1 MTSNGAAQEIAAALQ
16 RAEAIFQRRPEAA
29 VHDDAPGSVRWSG
42 GTRVVATHA
51 NGKQV
56 ETDMPQE
63 FGGTGD
69 QVSPGWLLR
78 SGLAACTATTIAMVA
93 AQEGIALDSLEV
105 EVTSR
110 SDARGLLGMRE
121 ADGALV
127 YPGPH
132 DLEMRVRISAAG
144 VSSQRLRELVE
155 RSNERAPMSAV
166 ARSAMPLPLHIEAGT
181 G

>member
-1 MTSNGAAQEIAAALQ
+1 MAAQEIAAALQ
-16 RAEAIFQRRPEAA
+16 RAESVFRRRPEAA
-29 VHDDAPGSVRWSG
+29 VHDDAPGAVRWSG

-51 NGKQV
+51 NGRQV
-56 ETDMPQE
+56 ETDMPEE

-78 SGLAACTATTIAMVA
+78 SGLAACTATTIALVA

-127 YPGPH
+127 YPGPL
-132 DLEMRVRISAAG
+132 DLQMRVRISAEG
-144 VSSQRLRELVE
+144 VPAQRLRALVE
-155 RSNERAPMSAV
+155 QSNERAPLSAV
-166 ARSAMPLPLHIEAGT
+166 ARSAMLLPLHIETGAG
-181 G
+181 

>member
-1 MTSNGAAQEIAAALQ
+1 MAAQNIAAALQ

-29 VHDDAPGSVRWSG
+29 VHDDAPGAARWSG

-51 NGKQV
+51 SGKQV
-56 ETDMPQE
+56 ETDMPGE
-63 FGGTGD
+63 LGGSGD

-78 SGLAACTATTIAMVA
+78 SGLAACTATAIAMVA

-110 SDARGLLGMRE
+110 SDSRGLLGMRE
-121 ADGALV
+121 ADGTLV

-132 DLEMRVRISAAG
+132 DLQMRVRIAAAG
-144 VSSQRLRELVE
+144 VPAQQLRAIVE
-155 RSNERAPMSAV
+155 QGNRRAPMSAV
-166 ARSAMPLPLHIEAGT
+166 ARDAMPLPLHIEAGA